1 MKFLKTTTKETQGGN
16 KTQYDNIEDPNI
28 LSNQLLNTKKTF
40 RYKKYTHVRIS
51 EVHSFCPREY
61 AIGYLTDT
69 AQENYVDF
77 PLQQQ
82 FDLGSAL
89 HWYLQNKS
97 KVFKDVLC
105 GWFKCKAC
113 GNFRKNNDGSR
124 YFGTRPKGNCETCGA
139 FPEATEYEEFMFR
152 SDEPYRIVGKID
164 GVVMKDGVYRFCD
177 FKSYWQKPD
186 SGFPNGKDVIQ
197 LASYMHFYTYLPKEL
212 KFPVNIDTSIG
223 YLHYISKKFSY
234 NESILTYPVKPTQK
248 AIDTIVRNVEAFTN
262 AAKTG
267 TLPEPFDNCI
277 RSDFSKGR
285 AKNCYLSDRCK
296 QFYYD
301 NVKKV

>member
-1 MKFLKTTTKETQGGN
+1 MKFLRTTTKESQGGN

-97 KVFKDVLC
+97 KVFKDVLSHI
-105 GWFKCKAC
+105 
-113 GNFRKNNDGSR
+113 R
-124 YFGTRPKGNCETCGA
+124 T
-139 FPEATEYEEFMFR
+139 
-152 SDEPYRIVGKID
+152 
-164 GVVMKDGVYRFCD
+164 
-177 FKSYWQKPD
+177 
-186 SGFPNGKDVIQ
+186 
-197 LASYMHFYTYLPKEL
+197 
-212 KFPVNIDTSIG
+212 
-223 YLHYISKKFSY
+223 
-234 NESILTYPVKPTQK
+234 
-248 AIDTIVRNVEAFTN
+248 AI
-262 AAKTG
+262 K
-267 TLPEPFDNCI
+267 L
-277 RSDFSKGR
+277 
-285 AKNCYLSDRCK
+285 
-296 QFYYD
+296 
-301 NVKKV
+301 